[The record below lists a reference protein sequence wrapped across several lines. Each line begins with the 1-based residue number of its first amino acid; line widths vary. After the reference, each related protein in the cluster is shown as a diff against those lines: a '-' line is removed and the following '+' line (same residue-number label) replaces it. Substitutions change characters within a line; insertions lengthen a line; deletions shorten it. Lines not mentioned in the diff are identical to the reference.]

1 MTPVFEGPP
10 MILRLV
16 VFGKPTGFGCEFKR
30 ERFGWLVLSDE
41 QMSCLDGHF
50 PTK

>member
-16 VFGKPTGFGCEFKR
+16 VFGKPTGFGCEFKKDVF
-30 ERFGWLVLSDE
+30 FGGGKDLNLRTE
-41 QMSCLDGHF
+41 QGF
-50 PTK
+50 FVG